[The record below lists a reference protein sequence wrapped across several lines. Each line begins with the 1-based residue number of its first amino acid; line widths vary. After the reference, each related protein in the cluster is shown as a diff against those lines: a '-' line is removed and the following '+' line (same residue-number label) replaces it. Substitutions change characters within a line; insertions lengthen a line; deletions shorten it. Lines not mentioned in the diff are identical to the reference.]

1 MKQGKARNSELL
13 HCDASSMYVYG
24 SLLVDAMKG
33 RGGGSS
39 KLGDLLG
46 YHGWWQN
53 EGDDEKVSIS
63 NGGSKHDNML
73 MNRPLDVVDEDHV
86 MLLRKLREKI
96 DR

>member
-1 MKQGKARNSELL
+1 
-13 HCDASSMYVYG
+13 MYGVA
-24 SLLVDAMKG
+24 VDAMKG

-63 NGGSKHDNML
+63 NGGSKHDKML
-73 MNRPLDVVDEDHV
+73 MNRPLDVNVVDEDHV
-86 MLLRKLREKI
+86 MLLRKLREKF